1 MSKTIKQRTQEL
13 KDREAKLKLQL
24 EGNED
29 ELKSKA
35 KTVGKIAL
43 VSGLV
48 ALAGYLLFQVFFA
61 DDEDEEKPKKK
72 KNKKHK
78 SDGITGRIS
87 AFAMPYVIEFLDNL
101 LEIKDLK
108 EEKEEEVEGKEE
120 SA

>member
-1 MSKTIKQRTQEL
+1 MSKTIKQRTQGL

-24 EGNED
+24 EGSED
-29 ELKSKA
+29 QLKSKA
-35 KTVGKIAL
+35 KTVGKIVL

-48 ALAGYLLFQVFFA
+48 ALAGYFLFQVFFA
-61 DDEDEEKPKKK
+61 EDEDEEKPKKK
-72 KNKKHK
+72 KKNHK
-78 SDGITGRIS
+78 SDGITRRIS

-108 EEKEEEVEGKEE
+108 EEKEEEGKGKEE